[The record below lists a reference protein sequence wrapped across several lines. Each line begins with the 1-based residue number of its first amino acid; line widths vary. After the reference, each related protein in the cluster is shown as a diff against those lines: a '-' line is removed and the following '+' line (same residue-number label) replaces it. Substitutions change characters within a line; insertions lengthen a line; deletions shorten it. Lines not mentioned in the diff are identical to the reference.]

1 MYSSSDLFRHARLV
15 HVYASTIV
23 FSLLIL
29 FAVTGL
35 FLNHPGWFD
44 VAPEAASTQGQ
55 IEGESASMLVNSD
68 DADWQPDLDVLA
80 TYFRQRYGLG
90 EPEYLGWDRNFEEAS
105 FDFSAPGGYA
115 RIYLN
120 TSDGSYELV
129 AENSGFIEV
138 LNDLHKGRHSGQF
151 WSAIIDLTSILVLV
165 FAVTG
170 LMLLLKSMR
179 FRHLGFLLVVLGTA
193 GPVFIYWLGVPRV

>member
-15 HVYASTIV
+15 HVYTSTAV

-29 FAVTGL
+29 FAMTGL

-44 VAPEAASTQGQ
+44 VAPEAASTKAQVDA
-55 IEGESASMLVNSD
+55 EGVDLLTNST
-68 DADWQPDLDVLA
+68 DADWQPDLDALA

-129 AENSGFIEV
+129 AEKSGFIEV

-151 WSAIIDLTSILVLV
+151 WSVIIDLTSLLVLF
-165 FAVTG
+165 FAITG

-179 FRHLGFLLVVLGTA
+179 FRNLGFLLVLLGTVA
-193 GPVFIYWLGVPRV
+193 PVLIYWLGVPRV